1 MNVIQSKN
9 MWSKVKYDPKHFKNF
24 LTEYF
29 DNLEKPYP
37 PEIPEK
43 CKDSNQR
50 QHCFMHSFFYDE
62 KKLKKKWSNGFYL
75 SKHFSL

>member
-1 MNVIQSKN
+1 MYTLEKLVKGDLQQLPFRFE
-9 MWSKVKYDPKHFKNF
+9 KVKYDPEHFRQF

-43 CKDSNQR
+43 CKDNKQR
-50 QHCFMHSFFYDE
+50 QHCFMHSFFMM
-62 KKLKKKWSNGFYL
+62 KIN
-75 SKHFSL
+75 